1 MGDSRRALVGVEIME
16 ADGDQILKVPES
28 FEFHW
33 VDRWESLKVAG
44 RRLCK

>member
-1 MGDSRRALVGVEIME
+1 MGDEIIE

-33 VDRWESLKVAG
+33 VDRWGVFEG
-44 RRLCK
+44 GW